1 MMEFPHFAEMMRRI
15 RFVKS
20 GPDTIQFAEDVIT
33 HVIRQGGVEGPPAP
47 MQATPVNQSNAKMV
61 ESGFKFGGKSN
72 AELVGVLPI
81 MVEVAE
87 LALRLST
94 QDFMIFD
101 GLRTADEQRVLVAK
115 GMSKT
120 MNSKHLKQKDGYS
133 HAFDAVP
140 VVGSIPK
147 WDWQLIYPVAY
158 AVDQAATALGVA
170 DKIRWGGAWDRTLA
184 DFGGDVKAYER
195 EVRLYCD
202 RHPGKDFIDGPHF
215 EWIG

>member
-1 MMEFPHFAEMMRRI
+1 MKSNQQFRAFLEGFQLNAARYADLVEFAKDGIEPYEIVVTAQAE
-15 RFVKS
+15 
-20 GPDTIQFAEDVIT
+20 
-33 HVIRQGGVEGPPAP
+33 
-47 MQATPVNQSNAKMV
+47 PVNKPNAKMID
-61 ESGFKFGGKSN
+61 SGFRFGAKSK
-72 AELVGVLPI
+72 AELVGVLPV
-81 MVEVAE
+81 MVDVAD

-101 GLRTADEQRVLVAK
+101 GLRTPEEQKRLVAK

-120 MNSKHLKQKDGYS
+120 LNSKHLKQKDGYS

-147 WDWQLIYPVAY
+147 WDWKLIFPVVF

-184 DFGGDVKAYER
+184 DFGGDANAYER

>member
-1 MMEFPHFAEMMRRI
+1 MKSNQEFRDYLESQIFNHSMMLRDAVANIKEFAKDGIEPHEIVVTAQAE
-15 RFVKS
+15 
-20 GPDTIQFAEDVIT
+20 
-33 HVIRQGGVEGPPAP
+33 
-47 MQATPVNQSNAKMV
+47 PVNQSNAKMV
-61 ESGFKFGGKSN
+61 DSGFRFGSKSK
-72 AELVGVLPI
+72 AELVGVLP
-81 MVEVAE
+81 VLVDVAD

-101 GLRTADEQRVLVAK
+101 GLRTPEEQKRLVAK

-120 MNSKHLKQKDGYS
+120 LNSKHLKQKDGYS

-147 WDWQLIYPVAY
+147 WDWQLIFPVAF
-158 AVDQAATALGVA
+158 AVDRAATGLGVA

-184 DFGGDVKAYER
+184 DFGGDANAYER

-215 EWIG
+215 EWVG

>member
-1 MMEFPHFAEMMRRI
+1 MKSNQEFRDHIYQIGLTARQIQNLSEFAKDGIEPYEI
-15 RFVKS
+15 VV
-20 GPDTIQFAEDVIT
+20 TAQAE
-33 HVIRQGGVEGPPAP
+33 
-47 MQATPVNQSNAKMV
+47 PVNQSNAKMID
-61 ESGFKFGGKSN
+61 SGFRFGAKSK
-72 AELVGVLPI
+72 AELVGVLPV
-81 MVEVAE
+81 MVDVAD

-101 GLRTADEQRVLVAK
+101 GLRTPEEQKRLVAK

-120 MNSKHLKQKDGYS
+120 LNSKHLKQKDGYS

-147 WDWQLIYPVAY
+147 WEWSLIYPVVY
-158 AVDQAATALGVA
+158 AVDRAATSLGVA

-184 DFGGDVKAYER
+184 DFGGEPKAYAT
-195 EVRLYCD
+195 EVALYCD

>member
-1 MMEFPHFAEMMRRI
+1 MKSNQEFRDYLESQVFSHSIMLRDAVANIKE
-15 RFVKS
+15 FVKN
-20 GPDTIQFAEDVIT
+20 
-33 HVIRQGGVEGPPAP
+33 GVEPYEIVVTA
-47 MQATPVNQSNAKMV
+47 QAEPVNQSNAKMV
-61 ESGFKFGGKSN
+61 DSGFRFGSKSK

-81 MVEVAE
+81 MVDVAD

-101 GLRTADEQRVLVAK
+101 GLRTPEEQKRLVAK

-120 MNSKHLKQKDGYS
+120 LNSKHLKQKDGYS

-147 WDWQLIYPVAY
+147 WDWKVIYPVAY
-158 AVDQAATALGVA
+158 AVDRAATSLGVA

-184 DFGGDVKAYER
+184 DFGGDANAYER
-195 EVRLYCD
+195 EVRLYVD